1 MARFTTTVAIA
12 ATEEQRQLWAERS
25 ETSRTQVMEAGVEIN
40 EVEDP
45 MAYQTAMEPVYAHFI
60 EANPDLEQLIP
71 DIQGIK

>member
-40 EVEDP
+40 EVGDP
-45 MAYQTAMEPVYAHFI
+45 WT
-60 EANPDLEQLIP
+60 
-71 DIQGIK
+71 